1 MFLYLAKSRL
11 MVGASR
17 MLSELGN
24 TWSERLQRTTEV
36 QGGVFEMDVVEN
48 VIESH
53 LEMNGTPQV
62 AWRA

>member
-1 MFLYLAKSRL
+1 